1 VFDVSKPHI
10 LIISPASA
18 KANNGNWRTA
28 QRWKRFLQ
36 AAYRV
41 SISTDD
47 YFPPADAM
55 IALHA
60 RRSADAIAQFAT
72 CQPSRPLI
80 VVLTG
85 TDLYRDIH
93 TDPLAQRSLEL
104 ASHLVVLQSAGLKE
118 LPPHLQAK
126 ASVVHQSATPLKPV
140 SRTNKKNFIVSM
152 IGHLR
157 DEKDPLTFMRAAEN
171 ARHPA
176 LRFVHIGGAL
186 TPDLAWEAQNLQ
198 ERHTRYRWLDDLA
211 HGKTRQKLK
220 HSDLT
225 VIASKMEGGAN
236 VIVEAVTSGVPVLA
250 SDISGNR
257 GMLGDD
263 YPGYFPVGDS
273 KALAS
278 LIDRAATDPAFREQL
293 CAQCATRAPLFSAEH
308 EKTTLLQL
316 MDNALKTK
324 DDL

>member
-1 VFDVSKPHI
+1 
-10 LIISPASA
+10 
-18 KANNGNWRTA
+18 
-28 QRWKRFLQ
+28 
-36 AAYRV
+36 
-41 SISTDD
+41 
-47 YFPPADAM
+47 M

-60 RRSADAIAQFAT
+60 RRSAEAIARFSASH
-72 CQPSRPLI
+72 PSSPLI
-80 VVLTG
+80 LVLTG

-93 TDPLAQRSLEL
+93 TDTHAQRSLEL

-118 LPPHLQAK
+118 LPPHLHAK
-126 ASVVHQSATPLKPV
+126 ASVIHQSAAPLKPV
-140 SRTNKKNFIVSM
+140 NRTNNKKNFIVSM

-157 DEKDPLTFMRAAEN
+157 DEKDPLTFMRAAEQV
-171 ARHPA
+171 RHPA

-186 TPDLAWEAQNLQ
+186 TPELAHEARILQNRQ
-198 ERHTRYRWLDDLA
+198 PRYRWLGDLA

-236 VIVEAVTSGVPVLA
+236 VIAEALCSGVPVLA

-263 YPGYFPVGDS
+263 YLGYFPVGDS

-278 LIDRAATDPAFREQL
+278 LIDRAATDSVFYEQL
-293 CAQCATRAPLFSAEH
+293 HRQCAARAPLFSVES
-308 EKTTLLQL
+308 EKAALLQL
-316 MDNALKTK
+316 MDNALLAK